1 MKRKI
6 RHIFH
11 VIKCF
16 LLYENKV
23 TPWIYLRLCKLHIV
37 KPYVLI
43 YVDGGIRSQMHQYL
57 LGRYYAEKG
66 MNVAYDLGWYKRNG
80 MDNNGIFERKFEF
93 CEMWPNLP
101 FEIATDEKVTFYNR
115 VFPVKREGMHFPLE
129 VNAPKYFGGY
139 YRFDDEKAYGV
150 LFKKYF
156 SLDKCRPVEKSG
168 LITNGEGIKCAVHVR
183 RGDLANMDDYFYGK
197 VTLDYFRRAMDYVR
211 SVFDNVRFYFFSDEL
226 DWVEKNLIQFCRDGE
241 YELMK
246 GNKAWEDM
254 ALMAHCDCVISSQG
268 SGGKAAALIN
278 GKGLLVIS
286 DDPHDAVWKERYNH
300 TVVIE
305 N

>member
-1 MKRKI
+1 M
-6 RHIFH
+6 
-11 VIKCF
+11 
-16 LLYENKV
+16 
-23 TPWIYLRLCKLHIV
+23 
-37 KPYVLI
+37 
-43 YVDGGIRSQMHQYL
+43 
-57 LGRYYAEKG
+57 
-66 MNVAYDLGWYKRNG
+66 
-80 MDNNGIFERKFEF
+80 
-93 CEMWPNLP
+93 
-101 FEIATDEKVTFYNR
+101 
-115 VFPVKREGMHFPLE
+115 
-129 VNAPKYFGGY
+129 
-139 YRFDDEKAYGV
+139 
-150 LFKKYF
+150 
-156 SLDKCRPVEKSG
+156 
-168 LITNGEGIKCAVHVR
+168 R

-300 TVVIE
+300 TIVIE